1 MTHNEDEKGSGG
13 TTSTGPEKISARY
26 NSKKT
31 IRRINPLGMRV
42 LVKIRDLEETTEGG
56 LYLPENARSKMS
68 ESVLAEVLEVASA
81 IDEDTDEEAN
91 ISGIP
96 HGALVLIEKGI
107 GVCVPWD
114 DALRVIETKDVLGIV
129 NEVELV

>member
-1 MTHNEDEKGSGG
+1 MDESKENKG
-13 TTSTGPEKISARY
+13 TGSAREKVQTRY

-42 LVKIRDLEETTEGG
+42 LVRIRDLEEVTEGG
-56 LYLPENARSKMS
+56 LYLPENARNKMS
-68 ESVLAEVLEVASA
+68 ESVIAEVLEVASA
-81 IDEDTDEEAN
+81 IDDDTNEEAN

-96 HGALVLIEKGI
+96 NGALVLIQKNI

-114 DALRVIETKDVLGIV
+114 DSLRVIETKDVLGIV
-129 NEVELV
+129 HEVELV